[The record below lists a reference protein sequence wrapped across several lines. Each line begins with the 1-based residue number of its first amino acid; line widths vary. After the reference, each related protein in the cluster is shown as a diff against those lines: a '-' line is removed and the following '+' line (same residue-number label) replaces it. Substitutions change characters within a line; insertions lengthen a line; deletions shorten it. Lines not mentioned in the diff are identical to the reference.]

1 MIMTPL
7 KFILPCIA
15 VLTLPACGDSASVVV
30 QKIQDKSVQICSFL
44 PSSQS
49 VLELVKAASNVD
61 VAVIAGA
68 ICNAVTAWAAKG
80 EEIPA
85 TPELLKNDAAPAPA
99 KLILIEDEKKPE
111 PDDCP
116 RVNGVCIAGTFVDKE
131 GKPVEQP
138 PAADGPQ
145 IHPPKPQ

>member
-1 MIMTPL
+1 MSPFKL
-7 KFILPCIA
+7 VLPCIMA
-15 VLTLPACGDSASVVV
+15 LALPACGESASVVV

-44 PSSQS
+44 PSQQS

-61 VAVIAGA
+61 VGVIATA

-80 EEIPA
+80 EEVPA
-85 TPELLKNDAAPAPA
+85 TPELLKNEAAPAAA

-111 PDDCP
+111 KEDCP

-138 PAADGPQ
+138 PVEQ
-145 IHPPKPQ
+145 PKVGE